1 MNDDN
6 KNIKDL
12 VEPGFDIA
20 GNSAGSAVGAIAG
33 GTIAGPP
40 GIIVGAVGGAL
51 LSTAFSKAGKEIKER
66 FLSKREIERIGAVAI
81 FAINKINENFHDGQ
95 LLRDDGFFS
104 QESKFKQSAADE
116 ILEKTLL
123 AAQRETEENKIRYL
137 GNLYGNI
144 SFHSEVGKIEA
155 NRLIRIAQDLS
166 FNQMCILAFINEV
179 ENHYS
184 ENETNFRG
192 VPVRLKEGYIY
203 FENDPNDF
211 CFAIFANEL
220 EDISNKK
227 LIGTL
232 GEISSG
238 SNVPKDMRLTPLGKK
253 LCELLELKKIDTD
266 LICKSIK
273 FMLQKQGS
281 R

>member
-1 MNDDN
+1 MNKDN
-6 KNIKDL
+6 KNIKEL
-12 VEPGFDIA
+12 VEPGSEIIA
-20 GNSAGSAVGAIAG
+20 ISAGSTVGAIAG
-33 GTIAGPP
+33 GTIAGPL
-40 GIIVGAVGGAL
+40 GIIIGSVGGAAIEV
-51 LSTAFSKAGKEIKER
+51 AFSKAGKEIKKR
-66 FLSKREIERIGAVAI
+66 LLSKRETERIGAVSF
-81 FAINKINENFHDGQ
+81 FAINKIKENLQEGQ
-95 LLRDDGFFS
+95 ILRDDGFFS
-104 QESKFKQSAADE
+104 KESELKRSVADE

-166 FNQMCILAFINEV
+166 FNQMCILAFVDEL

-192 VPVRLKEGYIY
+192 VPVKLKEGYIY
-203 FENDPNDF
+203 FENDAKDF

-227 LIGTL
+227 LIGSL

-238 SNVPKDMRLTPLGKK
+238 STVPKDMRLTPLGKK

-266 LICKSIK
+266 MVCKSIK
-273 FMLQKQGS
+273 FMLKK
-281 R
+281 